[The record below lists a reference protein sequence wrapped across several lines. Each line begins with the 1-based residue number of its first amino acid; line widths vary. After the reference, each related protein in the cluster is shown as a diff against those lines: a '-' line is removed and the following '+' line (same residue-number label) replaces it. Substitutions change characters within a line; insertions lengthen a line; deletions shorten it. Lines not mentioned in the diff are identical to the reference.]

1 MKRARDR
8 AAHRPRPKRDDQQQ
22 QQRQRE
28 NQHELPVRRSCGRL
42 RVADQVFEEGSRDPH
57 ESVPPLCAPSEPLA
71 RGQLGAQVQRRRPR
85 IDVAVCAQDQRP
97 VVSPNRIL
105 AQHRQRRER
114 CQLGRGGRERGLR
127 ELRPLLV
134 TQHREVCRVHRPRLI
149 QVPHTQVAHLRERLD
164 RGVQVEV
171 GDQWRR
177 KLRPR
182 PKPRRLQALLL
193 KISDKQRVAREQAP
207 EFAIGPV
214 ERCSE
219 RRQRIRL
226 RSWAR
231 RAIVAG
237 GPAGR
242 LSTLLA
248 GARPV
253 PPLSRCQPRSVLA
266 RADASSDRCE
276 DWAAVAD
283 SRRSRTANSRST
295 CRRCTASWI
304 SATSPNL
311 ALNVALSDAE
321 DQRSWSARVAL
332 SAITSSGTVT
342 ASRTP
347 RDMPSSHCNQ
357 ACMRTGTTSPHC
369 SDAPGVSVW

>member
-177 KLRPR
+177 KLRPPPEAAPPPGSAPQNQR
-182 PKPRRLQALLL
+182 QATSSSRAGARIRDRTRRALLG
-193 KISDKQRVAREQAP
+193 AP
-207 EFAIGPV
+207 PTYSAPV
-214 ERCSE
+214 
-219 RRQRIRL
+219 
-226 RSWAR
+226 
-231 RAIVAG
+231 V
-237 GPAGR
+237 GPAGDR
-242 LSTLLA
+242 RGRS
-248 GARPV
+248 GWSPVHPPGRGQARPAALAV
-253 PPLSRCQPRSVLA
+253 PTPVRPRAGGRELGPLRGLGRGGGL
-266 RADASSDRCE
+266 
-276 DWAAVAD
+276 
-283 SRRSRTANSRST
+283 
-295 CRRCTASWI
+295 
-304 SATSPNL
+304 
-311 ALNVALSDAE
+311 
-321 DQRSWSARVAL
+321 
-332 SAITSSGTVT
+332 
-342 ASRTP
+342 
-347 RDMPSSHCNQ
+347 Q
-357 ACMRTGTTSPHC
+357 A
-369 SDAPGVSVW
+369 